1 MARKHDYMLLGRL
14 LCDCKYYLGNGNR
27 KAKHLWTGDYAAHLL
42 SRFNDRK
49 ECSKIFSRCRLVA
62 YRNCISIGDARHH
75 LISAGKI

>member
-1 MARKHDYMLLGRL
+1 MTLDEFQQQSIAHVKWG
-14 LCDCKYYLGNGNR
+14 
-27 KAKHLWTGDYAAHLL
+27 WTGDYAAHLL

-49 ECSKIFSRCRLVA
+49 ECSRIFSRCRLVA